1 MAVKIKMKKKPILVL
16 LIICI
21 AGFYLSAQTN
31 KPAATTTKKTTT
43 TTVKKAPVTTSTTKT
58 VVKPTTTTTKPAV
71 SAPVASP
78 PAASPPPAKVVKEPA
93 GPPVTGAIDSGP
105 KSYETDKKTT
115 TTTTTKAPTKSTSK
129 TVVSKTDVKKK
140 GSNDVVRSYIGIRG
154 GYNLS
159 SLDGLEEEI
168 GAGADIKNLPG
179 YMGGLVIN
187 LGLSKA
193 LSIQPEV
200 LYSQQGVQIG
210 EGDNFIKGKV
220 NVVNVPL
227 LIKVAFGSPK
237 IKFFINAGP
246 YIGYKL
252 SQSSELS
259 IGGTVT
265 KESKEFITEYDV
277 IDGTKDNRFDFGA
290 IGGAGLQFNL
300 GGPLLVLEGR
310 YQYGMA
316 DPQLYK
322 DGKPASVGKTY
333 GHNRVMTGTLGIL
346 FPLGGR

>member
-21 AGFYLSAQTN
+21 AGFYLSAQTS

-58 VVKPTTTTTKPAV
+58 VVKPTTTTTITKPAV
-71 SAPVASP
+71 AAPVASP
-78 PAASPPPAKVVKEPA
+78 PAASPPPAEVVKEPA

-105 KSYETDKKTT
+105 KSYESDKKT
-115 TTTTTKAPTKSTSK
+115 TTTTTKAPTKSSSK
-129 TVVSKTDVKKK
+129 TVVPKTDVKKK
-140 GSNDVVRSYIGIRG
+140 SSNDVVRSYIGIRG

-159 SLDGLEEEI
+159 SFDGLEAEI

-210 EGDNFIKGKV
+210 EGDDFIKGKV

-265 KESKEFITEYDV
+265 KESEEFVTEYDS
-277 IDGTKDNRFDFGA
+277 DGLKDNLFDFGA
-290 IGGAGLQFNL
+290 IGGAGFQFNL